1 MIPFRPCGFLLQ
13 VQRKLGGRT
22 KKEARFSFHRNE
34 ALASPPHTEA
44 ETCRMRI
51 THGTPDFGV
60 DVAKEGLQVSVTQS
74 TDQAIG
80 EAPFLRSPEEKIPP
94 DDENFNS
101 FY

>member
-1 MIPFRPCGFLLQ
+1 
-13 VQRKLGGRT
+13 
-22 KKEARFSFHRNE
+22 
-34 ALASPPHTEA
+34 
-44 ETCRMRI
+44 MRI

-101 FY
+101 LYQKKIGFRFQILPFLLKTAAFMAQYIGGELIAKQTNQQEAP